1 MLQMVE
7 EGVSLGQ
14 GIAGVGGDPV
24 GIPTNE
30 AGRGGAAGWRCASS
44 PLVVYS
50 CRVEVVPKSAD
61 SFIFM

>member
-24 GIPTNE
+24 AIPTNE
-30 AGRGGAAGWRCASS
+30 AGRGGAAGWRCVSS
-44 PLVVYS
+44 PLVVCS
-50 CRVEVVPKSAD
+50 C
-61 SFIFM
+61 